1 MNLPIVISASI
12 AILLSI
18 VFFPLPSSNYWLQ
31 WRASLIPSTKLGADL
46 IVKNGVIFTSDPS
59 FPFADSMAIRD
70 GRILRIGSYS
80 SLQVWLTSMDGHM
93 GLANSVAPKLAGV
106 TNLSKDPNGGTIM
119 RTANEGNFRLT
130 GAPICVCSLIVYA
143 MSSYEFLDTDMV
155 IDPPNRLKDLE
166 KRKKMNIQPTGLL
179 IDDATELI
187 LSWIPEVSGDERREA
202 MLRASSF
209 ALIRGVTA
217 VVDFGR
223 YFPGAPVEHSWQ
235 DFSDV
240 YQWADSSGK
249 MKIRVCLFFP
259 MQTWSRAGRALSNW
273 IYFGGVKAFADSSLG
288 SNSALFH
295 ELYFDDPHNFGLQV
309 VESES
314 LLNMTM
320 ASDMSGL
327 QVAIHAI
334 GDRANDLILD
344 MYESVVS
351 KNGKRDRRFRIE
363 HALHLTPGTAA
374 AFGPGHSGCI
384 YFNAFPGF
392 IMTGTRFQ
400 LLEHAFSRT
409 KWDLY
414 RTENSLISSYCQPIR
429 GTTLLPKD
437 LHRFIESRHYL
448 RRLTSV
454 SSAVVDPFRA
464 LLLLPPI
471 STSPCKMPLNLLE
484 SIPLTLEYSS
494 SSSFSTVKRKLLFA
508 FRNVVGEIFIQTRRY
523 LRRLTAVSSADFD
536 FALQDALESSG
547 IDTSHARVLLLLL
560 FYCKEETIEATKGF
574 VSQIKELSNMERE
587 TSISINRGV
596 DLWKTALYIAA
607 EDDSLVSHSSVPLPV
622 DAFLERLDDLS
633 MGYCFHYN
641 LSCSAYQLASAK
653 AAQHRLEW
661 DAWTREMRDYSILLY
676 HCGLYDQSL
685 KYLKLY
691 QDAKS
696 SSPQRRST
704 NSISILE
711 EEAVQKLLIHALVV
725 HPAIITF
732 ITTVPSHPRQFPVTL
747 SIPSTDMVFFFEKG
761 HILAHDF
768 SCNEVG
774 SLSTGKF
781 ADFVVLSTDSW
792 DDFATE
798 VSASV
803 NATYVGGVQAYP

>member
-1 MNLPIVISASI
+1 
-12 AILLSI
+12 
-18 VFFPLPSSNYWLQ
+18 
-31 WRASLIPSTKLGADL
+31 
-46 IVKNGVIFTSDPS
+46 
-59 FPFADSMAIRD
+59 
-70 GRILRIGSYS
+70 
-80 SLQVWLTSMDGHM
+80 MDGHM

-119 RTANEGNFRLT
+119 RTANE
-130 GAPICVCSLIVYA
+130 
-143 MSSYEFLDTDMV
+143 E
-155 IDPPNRLKDLE
+155 
-166 KRKKMNIQPTGLL
+166 PTGLL

-259 MQTWSRAGRALSNW
+259 MQTWSRLYSVIHRAGRALSNW

-384 YFNAFPGF
+384 YFS
-392 IMTGTRFQ
+392 TRFQ

-437 LHRFIESRHYL
+437 LHR
-448 RRLTSV
+448 
-454 SSAVVDPFRA
+454 
-464 LLLLPPI
+464 
-471 STSPCKMPLNLLE
+471 
-484 SIPLTLEYSS
+484 
-494 SSSFSTVKRKLLFA
+494 
-508 FRNVVGEIFIQTRRY
+508 FIQTRRY

-641 LSCSAYQLASAK
+641 LSC
-653 AAQHRLEW
+653 
-661 DAWTREMRDYSILLY
+661 
-676 HCGLYDQSL
+676 
-685 KYLKLY
+685 
-691 QDAKS
+691 
-696 SSPQRRST
+696 RS
-704 NSISILE
+704 
-711 EEAVQKLLIHALVV
+711 
-725 HPAIITF
+725 
-732 ITTVPSHPRQFPVTL
+732 
-747 SIPSTDMVFFFEKG
+747 
-761 HILAHDF
+761 
-768 SCNEVG
+768 
-774 SLSTGKF
+774 
-781 ADFVVLSTDSW
+781 
-792 DDFATE
+792 
-798 VSASV
+798 
-803 NATYVGGVQAYP
+803 